1 MTSWWIDYALVP
13 AVALGAYVWLI
24 FVLRLSGKRS
34 LSKLNA
40 FDFAIT
46 VAFGSALATIMI
58 SPDISLLRGAIV
70 LAMLALLQYAIT
82 KLSLWSKFVRDI
94 VRSRPT
100 LLVEDGEL
108 FQEALHYERVTLDEI
123 AEAIR
128 KDGHGRLDQVAA
140 LVLETDGSF
149 SVIEKSGE
157 VLDLLYDVRRIGERS
172 AHPGPPGGGDGG
184 SSGPGEQTQRTT
196 SEGRNE

>member
-1 MTSWWIDYALVP
+1 MTSWWIDYAMVP
-13 AVALGAYVWLI
+13 AVALGAYLWMI

-58 SPDISLLRGAIV
+58 SPDIGLLRGAIV

-100 LLVEDGEL
+100 LLVEDGKL

-157 VLDLLYDVRRIGERS
+157 ALDLLYDVRRIGERS
-172 AHPGPPGGGDGG
+172 AHPGSAGGGDGECCE
-184 SSGPGEQTQRTT
+184 PGEQPQRT
-196 SEGRNE
+196 SRRGRE

>member
-1 MTSWWIDYALVP
+1 MTSFWLDYAMVP
-13 AVALGAYVWLI
+13 AAALGAYAWLV

-58 SPDISLLRGAIV
+58 SPDIGLLRGAIV
-70 LAMLALLQYAIT
+70 LGMLALLQYAVT
-82 KLSLWSKFVRDI
+82 KLSMASKFFRDI

-100 LLVEDGEL
+100 LLVEEGML
-108 FQEALHYERVTLDEI
+108 FQDALHQERVTLDEI

-128 KDGHGRLDQVAA
+128 KKGHGRLDQIGAV
-140 LVLETDGSF
+140 VLETDGSF
-149 SVIEKSGE
+149 SVIEKSDQA
-157 VLDLLYDVRRIGERS
+157 LDLLHDVRRLGQRS
-172 AHPGPPGGGDGG
+172 EHPGPIGAGGGGE
-184 SSGPGEQTQRTT
+184 SGNQPQRIHVREL
-196 SEGRNE
+196 S